1 MTNTQ
6 IVLIAGFSGVMMGL
20 SGGVFAQTSGP
31 QTYSTVESQ
40 VAKSV
45 AIDRQAAAQQK
56 EARATALAANPN
68 AQQGAIDSAL
78 NSLVIK
84 NETKNQQQLNQAS
97 VASATP
103 SLVEQ
108 VGATLPKLAQ
118 IGGQLKY
125 GEHIVISQEGPEII
139 ALIRSL
145 VTRKQSDQ
153 RAVIARLQEF
163 ASNGKPEAV
172 HFLGFSFEH
181 GLYGAPKSLS
191 QATKYYQLAAAQN
204 YQPSLYNLGLIAA
217 YGKSGN
223 APDLERGLA
232 WMAKAM
238 TIANDTSG
246 RVCGLASFLAFRTNR
261 QPEAVRFAKGCN
273 SALAHIPRASLG
285 DTESLPIRVGWLRD
299 SIATGADDGYSL
311 IAKISKPLI
320 KTDNNFTFCKYVL
333 INRHYRRA
341 TLPNIK
347 DEAAR
352 CVDQVGK
359 MVGSEKGWSVQRE
372 QIIAGVASFV
382 PMEIETLKNMR
393 KSNKFHYSWT
403 VPYLPFAQA
412 ETDLF
417 EPLLI
422 KETQR

>member
-1 MTNTQ
+1 
-6 IVLIAGFSGVMMGL
+6 MGL

-31 QTYSTVESQ
+31 QSYSAVESQ

-56 EARATALAANPN
+56 EARAAALAANPN
-68 AQQGAIDSAL
+68 AQQGAIDAAL
-78 NSLVIK
+78 NSQAIK

-97 VASATP
+97 IASTTP
-103 SLVEQ
+103 SVVAQ
-108 VGATLPKLAQ
+108 VSAALPKLAQ

-125 GEHIVISQEGPEII
+125 GEHIVVSPEGPEII

-145 VTRKQSDQ
+145 VTRQQPEQK
-153 RAVIARLQEF
+153 AAIARLQEF
-163 ASNGKPEAV
+163 ASSGKPEAV

-181 GLYGAPKSLS
+181 GLFGAPKSIGE
-191 QATKYYQLAAAQN
+191 ATRYYQLAAAQN

-217 YGKSGN
+217 YGKTGN
-223 APDLERGLA
+223 TPDVERGLA
-232 WMAKAM
+232 WLAKAM
-238 TIANDTSG
+238 TLANDTSG
-246 RVCGLASFLAFRTNR
+246 RVCGLASFLAYSTNR

-311 IAKISKPLI
+311 IAKISKPLV
-320 KTDNNFTFCKYVL
+320 KTDNNYTFCKYVL
-333 INRHYRRA
+333 INRYRQKA

-347 DEAAR
+347 DEASR

-359 MVGSEKGWSVQRE
+359 MVGNEQGWSVQRE
-372 QIIAGVASFV
+372 QIIAGVTSFV

-412 ETDLF
+412 EIDLF
-417 EPLLI
+417 EPLLT
-422 KETQR
+422 KGMQR